1 MEKIK
6 VLWVTNTFN
15 CGGAQKQIAYM
26 SKIVK
31 QFTNIESTILF
42 YAKANDIIDPEV
54 ETIFYDKDKLGKRGL
69 VKAIRKYIKENDIQI
84 VHAYGGG
91 TANMYARMAA
101 KHTKAIPIGAMLG
114 KKHFAKFSFKVTNSI
129 LNLSGNWWMVN
140 NSELTPILKKDL
152 WFVSDRKIRLIHNGY
167 PPAEKVDYKLN
178 ETTEYDIAKGKD
190 FIFTV
195 VGRVQPVK
203 NYPSFIRAAKEISKE
218 YENVKFWVIGDGP
231 ELNNLVSLAKE
242 LEISDKVK
250 FWGYRSDIDIA
261 MSRTDVFMQTSF
273 TEGTPN
279 TVCEAMR
286 AKKPL
291 ISTKSCDL
299 SEMIDEG
306 KNGYVVPVDDID
318 ELVNAMK
325 KMLSKS
331 KEELVEM
338 GKISEKMFNETY
350 LDEKVSKELT
360 EFYQEVLK

>member
-1 MEKIK
+1 
-6 VLWVTNTFN
+6 
-15 CGGAQKQIAYM
+15 
-26 SKIVK
+26 
-31 QFTNIESTILF
+31 
-42 YAKANDIIDPEV
+42 
-54 ETIFYDKDKLGKRGL
+54 
-69 VKAIRKYIKENDIQI
+69 
-84 VHAYGGG
+84 
-91 TANMYARMAA
+91 
-101 KHTKAIPIGAMLG
+101 
-114 KKHFAKFSFKVTNSI
+114 
-129 LNLSGNWWMVN
+129 
-140 NSELTPILKKDL
+140 
-152 WFVSDRKIRLIHNGY
+152 
-167 PPAEKVDYKLN
+167 
-178 ETTEYDIAKGKD
+178 
-190 FIFTV
+190 
-195 VGRVQPVK
+195 
-203 NYPSFIRAAKEISKE
+203 
-218 YENVKFWVIGDGP
+218 
-231 ELNNLVSLAKE
+231 LVSLAKE